1 MRERHL
7 RPSKTL
13 DSLYNEAMGPVPV
26 MGVCPGHQ
34 RDMDTVRAGGRLAA
48 ADDASVLS
56 SWLFRELKV
65 MSKPSAARPGV
76 IVLFIGTIMSLVAA
90 LYGYFAPLT
99 GVNATLGALLT
110 IVISVVLIVFG
121 LALARAGSRGARV
134 AWRCVI
140 LVGLVGNAFAGA
152 LLHEWWLC
160 LGMLMGAVGLVIDCF
175 GSAGAE
181 GRV

>member
-1 MRERHL
+1 
-7 RPSKTL
+7 
-13 DSLYNEAMGPVPV
+13 
-26 MGVCPGHQ
+26 
-34 RDMDTVRAGGRLAA
+34 
-48 ADDASVLS
+48 
-56 SWLFRELKV
+56 

-76 IVLFIGTIMSLVAA
+76 LVLFIGTLMSLVAA

-99 GVNATLGALLT
+99 GVNGTLGALLT
-110 IVISVVLIVFG
+110 IVVSVLLVVFG
-121 LALARAGSRGARV
+121 LALARAGSRGGGV

-140 LVGLVGNAFAGA
+140 FVALAGNAFAGA

-160 LGMLMGAVGLVIDCF
+160 LGMLVGVVGLVIDCF

>member
-1 MRERHL
+1 
-7 RPSKTL
+7 
-13 DSLYNEAMGPVPV
+13 
-26 MGVCPGHQ
+26 
-34 RDMDTVRAGGRLAA
+34 
-48 ADDASVLS
+48 
-56 SWLFRELKV
+56 
-65 MSKPSAARPGV
+65 MSKPSAVRPGV

-99 GVNATLGALLT
+99 GVNGTLGALLT
-110 IVISVVLIVFG
+110 VVVSVVLVLFS
-121 LALARAGSRGARV
+121 LALARGGSRGGRV

-140 LVGLVGNAFAGA
+140 LLGLVGNAFAGA

-160 LGMLMGAVGLVIDCF
+160 LGMLLGVLGLVIDCF

>member
-1 MRERHL
+1 MATRYPRESEPRE
-7 RPSKTL
+7 
-13 DSLYNEAMGPVPV
+13 SLYNDALGTVSAAGRV
-26 MGVCPGHQ
+26 
-34 RDMDTVRAGGRLAA
+34 RDTHRTRHGSRGQRLAA
-48 ADDASVLS
+48 NDVSVLS

-110 IVISVVLIVFG
+110 IVVSVVLIVFG

-160 LGMLMGAVGLVIDCF
+160 LGMLIGVVGLVIDCF